1 MRIINLENG
10 LPDTA
15 TAMSRLNNGLYAA
28 RATGDR
34 YAKIIHGYG
43 STGKGGAIK
52 SACLRELRGY
62 KTRRVIKDYCSG
74 DKFGPFSEEGR
85 RFATADPAVKK
96 DKDWAR
102 SNDGITIVAFR

>member
-43 STGKGGAIK
+43 STGKDH
-52 SACLRELRGY
+52 R
-62 KTRRVIKDYCSG
+62 
-74 DKFGPFSEEGR
+74 
-85 RFATADPAVKK
+85 
-96 DKDWAR
+96 
-102 SNDGITIVAFR
+102 